1 MKGKVK
7 LRKILSSGLAI
18 IMASSTVTI
27 PQNLVLASQ
36 LANID
41 IISDEDTENVAEE
54 IPDGENIEKS
64 SNLK

>member
-18 IMASSTVTI
+18 IMASSTATI

-36 LANID
+36 QPTL
-41 IISDEDTENVAEE
+41 T
-54 IPDGENIEKS
+54 
-64 SNLK
+64 